1 MQNKKINGFRIEEK
15 RDLYAQK
22 GNLREF
28 KKLYSKKNP
37 SISNK
42 NSDILWDDINF
53 SRSGELKKSRI
64 YIDKLSQILNFLK
77 GKKGNL
83 LDVGFGKGAMESR
96 LKNSDFNLFGI
107 DISNRSVNNVRKY
120 VEGDFKKGNVLK
132 IPFDSNCFNYVLCLD
147 VMEHISPF
155 NTFKALKEINRV
167 LKTDFFLVIS
177 VPLNE
182 GLEEMV
188 KNGVNPNAH
197 VRAYTPHI
205 LRRELELSGFVIEKE
220 IYLSAFSKHYFF
232 KKFLNQIFRMREPNL
247 LILMAKKK

>member
-1 MQNKKINGFRIEEK
+1 MQNKKVNGFRVEEK
-15 RDLYAQK
+15 RDLYAQE
-22 GNLREF
+22 GDLRKF

-37 SISNK
+37 SIINK

-53 SRSGELKKSRI
+53 SRFGELKKSPI

-83 LDVGFGKGAMESR
+83 LDVGFGKGAIENK
-96 LKNSDFNLFGI
+96 LKNHDFNLFGI
-107 DISNRSVNNVRKY
+107 DISSRSVNDIKKFVKGN
-120 VEGDFKKGNVLK
+120 FKKGNVLK

-167 LKTDFFLVIS
+167 LKTDSFLVIS

-188 KNGVNPNAH
+188 KNRINPNAH

-205 LRRELELSGFVIEKE
+205 LRKELELSGFVIEKE
-220 IYLSAFSKHYFF
+220 IYLSAFSKYYFF

-247 LILMAKKK
+247 LILMARKK